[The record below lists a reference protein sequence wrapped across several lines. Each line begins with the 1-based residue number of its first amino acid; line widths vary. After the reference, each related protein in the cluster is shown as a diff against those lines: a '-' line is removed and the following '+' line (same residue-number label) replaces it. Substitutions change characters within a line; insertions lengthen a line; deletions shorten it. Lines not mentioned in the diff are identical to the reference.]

1 MSFTLLMRMVIRP
14 FPMTMEVNYIN
25 YMKTCIV
32 KMGKNYFLKSTCD
45 IMSVIKRRNGGSSSN
60 G

>member
-25 YMKTCIV
+25 Y
-32 KMGKNYFLKSTCD
+32 
-45 IMSVIKRRNGGSSSN
+45 IMVYSIILFSF
-60 G
+60 